1 MDSQDAKR
9 LLQMNWRAAIAIVA
23 LCTGMADALASSERG
38 TGERTPKA
46 RAHLDFRIVVPERL
60 RLPSPEAHPERSRR
74 FTSRTLETQRDRIVM
89 TVSTP

>member
-9 LLQMNWRAAIAIVA
+9 LIRMKWRAVLAMIA
-23 LCTGMADALASSERG
+23 LCAGMADALASSERAE
-38 TGERTPKA
+38 ERNPTA

-60 RLPSPEAHPERSRR
+60 QLPSPDARPERSRR
-74 FTSRTLETQRDRIVM
+74 FTSRTSETRHDRIVM